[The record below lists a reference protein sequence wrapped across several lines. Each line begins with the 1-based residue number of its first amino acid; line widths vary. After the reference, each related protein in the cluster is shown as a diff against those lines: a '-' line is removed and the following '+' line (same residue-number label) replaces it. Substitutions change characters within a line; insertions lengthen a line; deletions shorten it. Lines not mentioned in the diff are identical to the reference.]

1 MAINFPS
8 NPSNNAIFTDNNGQQ
23 WVYSSS
29 DKSWT
34 ALGISVD
41 PGGLQYQG
49 GLNITA
55 APPSAASGQFWSVET
70 GGAANAGFA
79 PGVTGTIPEG
89 SFVLYDGVNWELLE
103 TSSLWNRTGGL
114 IQPVNQNDVIQTDS
128 GLKVGPSG
136 TPTIELKSD
145 GSAEYAGPLGVGL
158 PFSPGAVIHAK
169 ATGTSGA
176 TLAIFDDSGSTN
188 TGRFQI
194 DTTGGNSQSSLNL
207 SAVNRRYLGLGQVG
221 DPTLVADLGTE
232 NVLIGG
238 TLPTAPNIELKSDGS
253 ATFAG
258 DLRLGTSLWSN
269 SDTGNIQI
277 ADTSPLINLRNNTV
291 ASDGDELGAIRAL
304 SCDSSGQYD
313 NRNGA
318 KIGFIAEDAPGSA
331 QKTAVAFSTQSN
343 AGDTNDFG
351 ERMRLD
357 SSGDLLIGGTLPSA
371 PNIRL
376 KSDGE
381 AEFNA
386 GALKVSEDYLSVHRN
401 GARKGYFGWPSPSNN
416 DFQIFNEVSNGNV
429 EIATNGTKR
438 LTVKNTGNVL
448 IGGTLPSAPNIE
460 LKSDGS
466 AQFKGAQVDFGTSA
480 GSRIR
485 FARPNDGA
493 YNCTL
498 GYDLRLDAPSD
509 NNKFGIV
516 NNGGGAQVC
525 VGLINQS
532 TSKFSVQTLNSGT
545 NLFEEVASISRDGA
559 AQFSDTVTID
569 EGPQAGQQGG
579 EIVLGKV
586 GSESLATISSTRVDG
601 SFKGNLE
608 FKTHRNDSN
617 TLTTALT
624 LTSSQNAQFAGSVS
638 IGGTAA
644 ANTIDEYEEGTWSV
658 SVLDS
663 NNQPLSGVTASEA
676 RYTKVGQLVVAT
688 VELEIT
694 PTTLGNNTFR
704 ITLPFGSISNSCRS
718 VLIGSNTV
726 TKKLPLTGI
735 TSGNLVLFSG
745 APTDVGT
752 TPDTYRCS
760 ISFQVD

>member
-8 NPSNNAIFTDNNGQQ
+8 NPSNNAVFTDNNGQQ

-176 TLAIFDDSGSTN
+176 TLAIFDDSGSAT

-194 DTTGGNSQSSLNL
+194 DTTGGDSQSSLNL

-466 AQFKGAQVDFGTSA
+466 ATFAGSVYSGDSTSNSGQIRAIAPVSAPSTNTAFQVKYGAADNVLIKYDGSATFDGNVVCSKLTAASTGNSAVLVLDQTSA
-480 GSRIR
+480 TYNLESNTGDFRIYATTGSV
-485 FARPNDGA
+485 GE
-493 YNCTL
+493 
-498 GYDLRLDAPSD
+498 
-509 NNKFGIV
+509 KFRV
-516 NNGGGAQVC
+516 KNNGDV
-525 VGLINQS
+525 
-532 TSKFSVQTLNSGT
+532 
-545 NLFEEVASISRDGA
+545 
-559 AQFSDTVTID
+559 
-569 EGPQAGQQGG
+569 
-579 EIVLGKV
+579 KV
-586 GSESLATISSTRVDG
+586 S
-601 SFKGNLE
+601 
-608 FKTHRNDSN
+608 
-617 TLTTALT
+617 
-624 LTSSQNAQFAGSVS
+624 GSVS
-638 IGGTAA
+638 IGGTAD
-644 ANTIDEYEEGTWSV
+644 ANTIDEYEEGTWTPV
-658 SVLDS
+658 
-663 NNQPLSGVTASEA
+663 LSGANATYTTQTGKYVRVGNQVTITA
-676 RYTKVGQLVVAT
+676 RVIWTNNDAT
-688 VELEIT
+688 GSFIISGIPFSVYSNQMGSMRFYS
-694 PTTLGNNTFR
+694 TL
-704 ITLPFGSISNSCRS
+704 
-718 VLIGSNTV
+718 
-726 TKKLPLTGI
+726 
-735 TSGNLVLFSG
+735 SG
-745 APTDVGT
+745 APAGILYPALVASGSSAFIRYIKTDGTPVGSWPLAANCNGT
-752 TPDTYRCS
+752 LEFNVTYTLS
-760 ISFQVD
+760 